1 MKKCDCQK
9 VSIKFFLRSETQT
22 KIFGCHFH
30 RLTPREYLNLH
41 LISLPMFRLHF
52 VVNYGK
58 ISEHLWTPHR
68 LNKFMA
74 KERMGPLAPAIR
86 MLWETTEK
94 TWRRSFTLIAA
105 VKRCGRFIITGKSVL
120 YFKSS
125 EKVKRFSDQLAGG
138 FEFYFNRF
146 G

>member
-1 MKKCDCQK
+1 
-9 VSIKFFLRSETQT
+9 
-22 KIFGCHFH
+22 
-30 RLTPREYLNLH
+30 
-41 LISLPMFRLHF
+41 MFRLHF

-120 YFKSS
+120 NFKSS